1 MSSSRHPVARSIVSR
16 LLQGLVVLFV
26 LMTVTFFLN
35 RALPGGP
42 FTQEKAIPAHILE
55 KIREH
60 YGLNEKLHVQYLRN
74 LKNLLQGD
82 LAYSLRMEGRPVA
95 EVIAQVFPVSLTLG
109 LAALGFAITI
119 GIPTGVIAAARRN
132 TWVDHGS
139 MALAMVGICLPAFV
153 IGPLLAWFFGVY
165 LTILPASGWPPVSPT
180 AWILPAA
187 TLGLGYAAYLSR
199 LTRAGMIE
207 VLHQDFIRTARA
219 KGLGEKAVLVRHAL
233 RGGLIPVVA
242 YLGPAFAGIV
252 SGSIIIES
260 IFMVPGMGLQLVKAI
275 ESRDAPMLQGLVL
288 LYGTLTVAANLATD
302 LLQIWLNPRLRSST

>member
-1 MSSSRHPVARSIVSR
+1 MSPSRHPVARSIISR

-26 LMTVTFFLN
+26 LMTVTFFLI

-95 EVIAQVFPVSLTLG
+95 EVIRQVFPVSLTLG
-109 LAALGFAITI
+109 LAAMGFAMTV
-119 GIPTGVIAAARRN
+119 GIPIGVIAAARRN
-132 TWVDHGS
+132 TWLDHGS
-139 MALAMVGICLPAFV
+139 MALAMVGICLPTLV
-153 IGPLLAWFFGVY
+153 VGPLLAWFFGVY
-165 LTILPASGWPPVSPT
+165 LHILPATGWPPVSPT
-180 AWILPAA
+180 GWILPAA

-207 VLHQDFIRTARA
+207 VLNQDFIRTARA
-219 KGLGEKAVLVRHAL
+219 KGLKEKAVLVRHGL

-288 LYGTLTVAANLATD
+288 LYGTLTVVANLAAD

>member
-1 MSSSRHPVARSIVSR
+1 MSSSRHLIARSIVSR

-26 LMTVTFFLN
+26 LMTVTFFLI

-60 YGLNEKLHVQYLRN
+60 YGLDQSLGEQYRRN
-74 LKNLLQGD
+74 LVNLLQGD
-82 LAYSLRMEGRPVA
+82 LAYSLRMEGRPVT
-95 EVIAQVFPVSLTLG
+95 EVIAQAFPVSLSLG
-109 LAALGFAITI
+109 LAAMGFAMAV
-119 GIPTGVIAAARRN
+119 GIPIGVIAAARRN

-139 MALAMVGICLPAFV
+139 MALAMVGICLPTLV
-153 IGPLLAWFFGVY
+153 VGPLLAWFFGVY
-165 LTILPASGWPPVSPT
+165 LTLLPATGWPPISPT
-180 AWILPAA
+180 GWILPAA

-207 VLHQDFIRTARA
+207 VLNQDFIRTARA
-219 KGLGEKAVLVRHAL
+219 KGLKEMTVLVRHCL

-260 IFMVPGMGLQLVKAI
+260 IFMVPGMGQQLVKAI

-288 LYGTLTVAANLATD
+288 LYGTLTVVANLAAD

>member
-1 MSSSRHPVARSIVSR
+1 MPTRRHPVLRSILGR

-26 LMTVTFFLN
+26 LVTVTFFLI

-60 YGLNEKLHVQYLRN
+60 YGLDQPVHVQYLRSM
-74 LKNLLQGD
+74 KNLLQGE
-82 LAYSLRMEGRPVA
+82 LSYSLRMEGRPVA
-95 EVIAQVFPVSLTLG
+95 EVIAEAFPVSLRLG
-109 LAALGFAITI
+109 LSAMAFAMALG
-119 GIPTGVIAAARRN
+119 IPLGVIAAARRN
-132 TWVDHGS
+132 TWIDHGS
-139 MALAMVGICLPAFV
+139 MGIALIGICLPAFV
-153 IGPLLAWFFGVY
+153 VGPLLAWFFGVH
-165 LTILPASGWPPVSPT
+165 LTLLPATGWPPISPT
-180 AWILPAA
+180 GWILPAV
-187 TLGLGYAAYLSR
+187 TLGLAYAAYLSR

-219 KGLGEKAVLVRHAL
+219 KGLKERTVLIRHCL

-242 YLGPAFAGIV
+242 YLGPAFAAIV
-252 SGSIIIES
+252 SGSIIIET
-260 IFMVPGMGLQLVKAI
+260 IFLVPGMGQQLVRAI

-288 LYGTLTVAANLATD
+288 LYGTLTVVANLLTD